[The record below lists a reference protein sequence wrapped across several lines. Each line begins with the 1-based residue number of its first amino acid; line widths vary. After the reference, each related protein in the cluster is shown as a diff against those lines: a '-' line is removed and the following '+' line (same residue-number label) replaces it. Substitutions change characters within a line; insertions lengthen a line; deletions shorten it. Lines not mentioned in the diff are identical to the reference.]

1 MYVLK
6 MFTDFGIF
14 LHLNAKLEVTVRLA
28 YIICITRITFKF
40 IHNALL
46 LLVRDLLP

>member
-1 MYVLK
+1 MKPELSAGPTGHLGLHKRLSLLK
-6 MFTDFGIF
+6 
-14 LHLNAKLEVTVRLA
+14 AEVEVTVRLP

-46 LLVRDLLP
+46 LY